1 MYHPSFLNMEN
12 VQIQVD
18 FVKNKRGPPGQS
30 LVLWDY
36 MYRVSTLLT

>member
-18 FVKNKRGPPGQS
+18 FVKNKRGGQS

-36 MYRVSTLLT
+36 MYRVST

>member
-1 MYHPSFLNMEN
+1 MEN

-18 FVKNKRGPPGQS
+18 FVKNKRGGQS

-36 MYRVSTLLT
+36 MYRVSTLLTLATFVNC